1 MNGSFI
7 LLEYLFIYLH
17 FEKISKKNYL
27 FTSET
32 FFTKKKR
39 NCEMK
44 LNWID
49 DLKCEKRDG
58 FIWNMWWN
66 CARSALR
73 ISPKNILKFPRR
85 GVRGQNFENRPL
97 IQSQDETKW
106 SQLIKPTIFT
116 IGFGSTL
123 MCGNFIYK
131 YEVKLKEKYQNFAV
145 AGRNELNWKYFS
157 NLPNEGAEKVISI
170 HTICNFFE
178 KGL

>member
-1 MNGSFI
+1 MA
-7 LLEYLFIYLH
+7 LLFYLGICLFIYILKN
-17 FEKISKKNYL
+17 FPRKIIYL
-27 FTSET
+27 LQKSFLQ
-32 FFTKKKR
+32 KKR
-39 NCEMK
+39 EIAK
-44 LNWID
+44 WNWIEVMIWNV
-49 DLKCEKRDG
+49 KKRDG